1 MLANANRL
9 QQINRLQRW
18 CMIRWQSAA
27 AEAQG
32 LAARQAPDALYS
44 KASVRADRWFAV
56 VEQLARLSRL
66 AHSAGFAFM
75 RLGK

>member
-1 MLANANRL
+1 MFANANRY

-18 CMIRWQSAA
+18 AMNRWLIAA

-32 LAARQAPDALYS
+32 LAARQAAQALYS
-44 KASVRADRWFAV
+44 KACNRADRWFAV

-66 AHSAGFAFM
+66 AQTD
-75 RLGK
+75 